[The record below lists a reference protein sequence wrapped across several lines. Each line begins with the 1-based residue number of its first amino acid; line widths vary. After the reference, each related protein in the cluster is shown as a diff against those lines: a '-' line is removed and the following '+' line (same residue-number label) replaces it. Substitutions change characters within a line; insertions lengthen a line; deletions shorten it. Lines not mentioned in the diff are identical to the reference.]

1 MQRPASVNGPGIK
14 FATSGAL
21 VQLATRLVRVSAPRP
36 VRLESSRTV
45 HGVTLV
51 DPYAWLDDLEDPTV
65 VAHLESETAYADAR
79 TAHLAE
85 LRERIV
91 AEISS
96 RTQQTD
102 LSVPDYDVDSS
113 GRAWWY
119 VARTSEGSD
128 YPRYSRAPAPSRDDV
143 PDLDRPIPGET
154 AFLDLNA
161 EAEGHEVFSL
171 GDLDVSPSGDLLL
184 WSTDAT
190 GEELYTVRFKDLSS
204 GDLLDDVI
212 EDVASACW
220 IDDTH
225 VAYTVPDDAWRPHL
239 LRRHTLGTAP
249 EDDVDVLSEPD
260 ERFWLSVGRSGD
272 ERWLVIDSASKACS
286 EVWMVDVRT
295 PTAAPMLVAPR
306 VEGVEYAVEAAG
318 DDLYVIH
325 NAAHP
330 DFELAVAPAV
340 PGAWHDWTTVIAGR
354 DDVRLLDVTAYTD
367 HLVVH
372 LRRDGLPRVLVLPR
386 PAGSSDGLL
395 LDASADLETLT
406 ADDLLYA
413 ADRLR
418 LHRESYVEPATIVET
433 NWEGGSERLLRRH
446 PVLPDPDGR
455 PYLPEDYAQR
465 RLWATGHDGVAVP
478 VSLVWRRDTEWPAPT
493 VLYGYGAYETSL
505 DPGFSIS
512 RLSLLDRGVVM
523 AFAHVRG
530 GGELGR
536 SWYAQGRL
544 ASKATTFH
552 DFVAV
557 GRFLVESG
565 VAAEGRLAA
574 RGASAGGLTVGA
586 ALNLAPDLFCAA
598 QVGVGFVDPLTAMLA
613 EDLPLTITE
622 RDEWGDPLADPE
634 AFATIAGYSPYLNIG
649 GGPYPDVLATA
660 ALHDQRVSASEPA
673 KWVAALR
680 ARPDASGEALLRVE
694 LGGHQGATGRYQAW
708 RDEAYELAWLLDRLG
723 VAHGSAKSTSG

>member
-1 MQRPASVNGPGIK
+1 M
-14 FATSGAL
+14 
-21 VQLATRLVRVSAPRP
+21 
-36 VRLESSRTV
+36 
-45 HGVTLV
+45 TLV
-51 DPYAWLDDLEDPTV
+51 DPYAWMDDLEDPAL
-65 VAHLESETAYADAR
+65 VAHLEAETAYADAE
-79 TAHLAE
+79 TAHLAD

-102 LSVPDYDVDSS
+102 LTVPDYDVDSS

-128 YPRYSRAPAPSRDDV
+128 YPTYSRAPAPSRDDV
-143 PDLDRPIPGET
+143 PDLTRPIPGEQT
-154 AFLDLNA
+154 FLDLNA
-161 EAEGHEVFSL
+161 EAAGHEVFSL

-190 GEELYTVRFKDLSS
+190 GEELFTVRFKDLTT
-204 GDLLDDVI
+204 GELLDDVI
-212 EDVASACW
+212 EDVAGACW

-225 VAYTVPDDAWRPHL
+225 VAYTVTDDSWRPHL
-239 LRRHTLGTAP
+239 LRRHTLGTSP
-249 EDDVDVLSEPD
+249 DLDEDVLVEDD

-286 EVWMVDVRT
+286 EVRMLDVRT
-295 PTAAPMLVAPR
+295 PMAAPVLVAPR
-306 VEGVEYAVEAAG
+306 VEGVEYAVEPAG
-318 DDLYVIH
+318 HVMYVVH
-325 NAAHP
+325 NAGHLN
-330 DFELAVAPAV
+330 FELASAPTDPA
-340 PGAWHDWTTVIAGR
+340 GWRDWTTVIPGR
-354 DDVRLLDVTAYTD
+354 DDVRLLDVTAYAD

-386 PAGSSDGLL
+386 DQGPDAQGQL
-395 LDASADLETLT
+395 LDASADLETLA

-418 LHRESYVEPATIVET
+418 LHRETYVEPATIVET
-433 NWEGGSERLLRRH
+433 DWDGGSERLLRRH

-455 PYLPEDYAQR
+455 PYGAEDYAQQR
-465 RLWATGHDGVAVP
+465 VWATGHDGVAIP
-478 VSLVWRRDTEWPAPT
+478 VSLVWRRDTAWPAPT
-493 VLYGYGAYETSL
+493 VLYAYGAYETSL

-544 ASKATTFH
+544 ASKPTTFQ

-557 GRFLVESG
+557 GRFLVSSG
-565 VAAEGRLAA
+565 VTAEGRLAA

-649 GGPYPDVLATA
+649 PGSYPDVLATA

-680 ARPDASGEALLRVE
+680 ARPDASGQALLRVE
-694 LGGHQGATGRYQAW
+694 LGGHMGATGRYQAW

-723 VAHGSAKSTSG
+723 VVHASPKSTSG